1 MPAAMSLRTSV
12 AVCGAMRLRQAAVP
26 PIATSPSIS
35 TRSLIAIGMPYSGP
49 TAWPARI
56 ALSTA
61 SAASR
66 ALAALTETKGVQPRF
81 QALDARKRS
90 TGYRQRA
97 AISAAGAWT
106 EVMTRS
112 PADDSGN
119 HAAHRRAMTGN
130 LARQLVRALC
140 HAAAIRSVSVIQT
153 AAPCACICCS
163 ACRSGRSR
171 NGCPLTWVCSATP
184 ITSG

>member
-35 TRSLIAIGMPYSGP
+35 TRSLIAIGMPCSGP

-66 ALAALTETKGVQPRF
+66 ALAALTETKACSLGSRRSMR
-81 QALDARKRS
+81 ARYSSTRS
-90 TGYRQRA
+90 TGYRRRA
-97 AISAAGAWT
+97 AISAASAWT
-106 EVMTRS
+106 EVMARS

-119 HAAHRRAMTGN
+119 HAAQPSGKDREPGAS
-130 LARQLVRALC
+130 ARQGTLPRRGDPVRVGDPDCRALRL
-140 HAAAIRSVSVIQT
+140 HMLQRLSQR
-153 AAPCACICCS
+153 P
-163 ACRSGRSR
+163 
-171 NGCPLTWVCSATP
+171 
-184 ITSG
+184 